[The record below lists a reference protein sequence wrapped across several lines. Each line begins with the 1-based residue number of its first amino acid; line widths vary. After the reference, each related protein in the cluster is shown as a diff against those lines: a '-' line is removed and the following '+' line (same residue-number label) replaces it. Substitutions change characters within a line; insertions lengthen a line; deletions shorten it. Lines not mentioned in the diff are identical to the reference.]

1 MEKPQNFLPLSGI
14 RVLELSHAVM
24 GPTCGLI
31 LADMGAEVI
40 KIERAPE
47 GDETRRLKGFGAG
60 FFPFLN
66 RNKKSIAIDLKSEPG
81 RGVLKKL
88 IVSADVFLE
97 NFAPGTIER
106 LGFGYDN
113 ISQLNPRLI
122 YCALKGFMPGPYE
135 KRPALDEVVQ
145 MMAGLAYMTGPLGQ
159 PLRAGASV
167 VDILGGTYG
176 AIAIIT
182 ALYERE
188 KTGKG
193 QPVIAT
199 LFEST
204 AFLMGQHMAVS
215 AITGKPSR
223 PMPNRV
229 SAWAIYDRFET
240 KEGKMVFVG
249 VTSDRH
255 WKRFCEAFGL
265 TALGDDPRLMT
276 NNDRVGQRPWLIP
289 ELQKV
294 FKTLTQEELFKLCEE
309 AGIPFSPVA
318 KPEDLFEDP
327 QLNEGGGLL
336 KTTLAGGIKTKL
348 PRIPLRIGSYDF
360 GWRNDPPEV
369 GQDSQEILE
378 SVGLSPDEIQ
388 ELRREKIVVA

>member
-1 MEKPQNFLPLSGI
+1 
-14 RVLELSHAVM
+14 
-24 GPTCGLI
+24 
-31 LADMGAEVI
+31 
-40 KIERAPE
+40 
-47 GDETRRLKGFGAG
+47 
-60 FFPFLN
+60 
-66 RNKKSIAIDLKSEPG
+66 
-81 RGVLKKL
+81 
-88 IVSADVFLE
+88 
-97 NFAPGTIER
+97 
-106 LGFGYDN
+106 
-113 ISQLNPRLI
+113 
-122 YCALKGFMPGPYE
+122 
-135 KRPALDEVVQ
+135 
-145 MMAGLAYMTGPLGQ
+145 
-159 PLRAGASV
+159 
-167 VDILGGTYG
+167 
-176 AIAIIT
+176 
-182 ALYERE
+182 
-188 KTGKG
+188 
-193 QPVIAT
+193 
-199 LFEST
+199 
-204 AFLMGQHMAVS
+204 
-215 AITGKPSR
+215 
-223 PMPNRV
+223 MPNRV